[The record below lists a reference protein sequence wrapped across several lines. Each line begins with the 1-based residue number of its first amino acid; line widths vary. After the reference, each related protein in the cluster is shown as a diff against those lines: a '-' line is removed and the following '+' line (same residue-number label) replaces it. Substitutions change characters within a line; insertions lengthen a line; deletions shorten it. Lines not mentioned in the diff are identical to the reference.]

1 MIALAGKAMMR
12 NTFAALTTGLLFTLA
27 ACATTEKPKAI
38 EMFWPDPPDKPRIK
52 YERSLQGKDEL
63 GGPSVLEVMVGK
75 DASPGLHQPMGI
87 AVSDDGQRIYVV
99 DFAWN
104 AVFVFDLYSK
114 TLRFIGNDERFGL
127 SRPIGIALDEQENVY
142 VTDTGS
148 LSVKVYDRSGKFLRS
163 IGKNRLVRA
172 TGLAVDK
179 KRRRLYVVDTG
190 QNDEKAHQVKV
201 FDLEGNLLSE
211 IGHRGDGDGE
221 FNFPTF
227 AAVDSQGRLYV
238 ADTANFR
245 VQIFGPDGKFIRKFG
260 RAGNTVGEFGRPK
273 AVALDSFGNVYVL
286 DSHYSNVQIFNQQG
300 EVLLTFGGT
309 GLYPGLL
316 LNPTAIAIDKQ
327 NQIYV
332 SNYLGQRVDIYRL
345 INTTAEDS
353 FAKEAKALQQKGD
366 KIQ

>member
-1 MIALAGKAMMR
+1 MR
-12 NTFAALTTGLLFTLA
+12 NTFAALASGLLVALA
-27 ACATTEKPKAI
+27 GCTMVEKRKPL
-38 EMFWPDPPDKPRIK
+38 EMVWPDPPDKPRIK

-63 GGPSVLEVMVGK
+63 GGSSLLEAVVGK
-75 DASPGLHQPMGI
+75 EASPGLHQPMGV
-87 AVSDDGQRIYVV
+87 AVSDDGQRLYVV

-104 AVFVFDLYSK
+104 AVFVFDLYGK

-127 SRPIGIALDEQENVY
+127 SWPIGIALDGQENVY

-148 LSVKVYDRSGKFLRS
+148 RSVKVYDKSGKFLRS
-163 IGKNRLVRA
+163 IGKDRLIRA
-172 TGLAVDK
+172 TGLAVDTN
-179 KRRRLYVVDTG
+179 RRRLYVVDTG
-190 QNDEKAHQVKV
+190 QNDETAHQVVV
-201 FDLEGNLLSE
+201 FDLEGNRLGA
-211 IGHRGDGDGE
+211 IGRRGDGDGE

-227 AAVDSQGRLYV
+227 AAVDSKGRLYV

-260 RAGNTVGEFGRPK
+260 RAGNTVGDFGRPK

-300 EVLLTFGGT
+300 ELLLTFGGT

-332 SNYLGQRVDIYRL
+332 SNYLGERVDIYQL
-345 INTTAEDS
+345 INTTADDS
-353 FAKEAKALQQKGD
+353 FVKEANAPQEKGGN
-366 KIQ
+366 IQ

>member
-1 MIALAGKAMMR
+1 MRNAFGALAS
-12 NTFAALTTGLLFTLA
+12 GLLLTLA
-27 ACATTEKPKAI
+27 ACAMTEKPKPI

-63 GGPSVLEVMVGK
+63 GRPSVLEVMVGK

-87 AVSDDGQRIYVV
+87 AISDDGQRLYVA

-104 AVFVFDLYSK
+104 TIFVFDLYSR
-114 TLRFIGNDERFGL
+114 TLKFIGNDERFGL
-127 SRPIGIALDEQENVY
+127 GRPIGIALDEQENVY
-142 VTDTGS
+142 VTDAGG
-148 LSVKVYDRSGKFLRS
+148 LSVKVYDKSGKFLRS
-163 IGKNRLVRA
+163 IGKNSFVRP

-179 KRRRLYVVDTG
+179 TRRRLYVVDTG
-190 QNDEKAHQVKV
+190 VNDEKAHQVKV
-201 FDLEGNLLSE
+201 FDLEGNLLNE

-227 AAVDSQGRLYV
+227 ATVDSQGRLYV

-245 VQIFGPDGKFIRKFG
+245 VQLFGPDGKFIRKFG
-260 RAGNTVGEFGRPK
+260 RAGNLVGEFGRPK

-286 DSHYSNVQIFNQQG
+286 DSHFSNVQIFNQEG
-300 EVLLTFGGT
+300 ELLLTFAGT
-309 GLYPGLL
+309 GTYPGLL

-332 SNYLGQRVDIYRL
+332 SNYLGRRVDIYQL
-345 INTTAEDS
+345 INTGANDS
-353 FAKEAKALQQKGD
+353 FAKEASAPKEKGE

>member
-1 MIALAGKAMMR
+1 MMR
-12 NTFAALTTGLLFTLA
+12 NTFTALASGLLVMLA
-27 ACATTEKPKAI
+27 ACATTEKAKPI

-63 GGPSVLEVMVGK
+63 GGTSVLEAVVGK
-75 DASPGLHQPMGI
+75 EASPGLHQPMGI
-87 AVSDDGQRIYVV
+87 AVSDDGQRIYVA

-104 AVFVFDLYSK
+104 VVFVFDLYGK
-114 TLRFIGNDERFGL
+114 TLKFIGNDERFGL
-127 SRPIGIALDEQENVY
+127 GRPIGIALDEQENVY
-142 VTDTGS
+142 VTDSGS

-163 IGKNRLVRA
+163 IGKNRLLRA
-172 TGLAVDK
+172 TGLAIDK

-201 FDLEGNLLSE
+201 FDLDGNFLSE

-245 VQIFGPDGKFIRKFG
+245 VQVFGPDGKFIRKFG
-260 RAGNTVGEFGRPK
+260 RAGDTVGEFARPK
-273 AVALDSFGNVYVL
+273 AVALDSYGNVYVL

-300 EVLLTFGGT
+300 ELLLTFAGT

-332 SNYLGQRVDIYRL
+332 SNYLGKRVDIYRL
-345 INTTAEDS
+345 INTTADDS
-353 FAKEAKALQQKGD
+353 FVKEAMAPEK
-366 KIQ
+366 

>member
-1 MIALAGKAMMR
+1 MR
-12 NTFAALTTGLLFTLA
+12 NAFTALVMGLLFTLA
-27 ACATTEKPKAI
+27 ACATVEKPKPL

-52 YERSLQGKDEL
+52 FERSLRGKDEL
-63 GGPSVLEVMVGK
+63 GGPSVLEVVVGK
-75 DASPGLHQPMGI
+75 EASPGLHQPMGV
-87 AVSDDGQRIYVV
+87 AVSDDGQRLYVV
-99 DFAWN
+99 DFAWS
-104 AVFVFDLYSK
+104 AVFVFDLSSK

-127 SRPIGIALDEQENVY
+127 ARPIGIALDEQENVY

-148 LSVKVYDRSGKFLRS
+148 RAVKVYDRMGKFLRAV
-163 IGKNRLVRA
+163 GKDRLVRA

-179 KRRRLYVVDTG
+179 ERRRLYVVDTG
-190 QNDEKAHQVKV
+190 ENDQRAHQVKV

-211 IGHRGDGDGE
+211 IGRRGNGDGE

-245 VQIFGPDGKFIRKFG
+245 VQVFDADGKFLKKFG
-260 RAGNTVGEFGRPK
+260 RAGDRVGEFARPK

-286 DSHYSNVQIFNQQG
+286 DAHFSNVQIFNQQG
-300 EVLLTFGGT
+300 DVLLAFGGT

-316 LNPTAIAIDKQ
+316 LNPTAIAIDKR

-345 INTTAEDS
+345 INTTADDS
-353 FAKEAKALQQKGD
+353 LVKEAKAPEEKGD

>member
-1 MIALAGKAMMR
+1 M
-12 NTFAALTTGLLFTLA
+12 LA
-27 ACATTEKPKAI
+27 ACATTEKPKRL
-38 EMFWPDPPDKPRIK
+38 EMFWPDPPDKPRIR

-63 GGPSVLEVMVGK
+63 GGVSMIEVVVGK

-87 AVSDDGQRIYVV
+87 AVSDDGHRLYVA

-104 AVFVFDLYSK
+104 AVFVFDLYARA
-114 TLRFIGNDERFGL
+114 LRFIGNDERFGL
-127 SRPIGIALDEQENVY
+127 GRPIGVALDEQENVY
-142 VTDTGS
+142 VTDTAS
-148 LSVKVYDRSGKFLRS
+148 LSVKVYDRNGKFLRS

-172 TGLAVDK
+172 TGLAIDRT
-179 KRRRLYVVDTG
+179 RRRLYVVDTG

-201 FDLEGNLLSE
+201 FDLDGNLLGE

-245 VQIFGPDGKFIRKFG
+245 VQVFGPDGKFIKKFG
-260 RAGNTVGEFGRPK
+260 RAGNTVGDFGRPK
-273 AVALDSFGNVYVL
+273 AVALDTFGNIYML
-286 DSHYSNVQIFNQQG
+286 DSHFSNVQIFNQQG
-300 EVLLTFGGT
+300 ELLLTFGGT

-316 LNPTAIAIDKQ
+316 LNPTAIAIDKE

-332 SNYLGQRVDIYRL
+332 SNYLGRRVDIYRL
-345 INTTAEDS
+345 INTTANDS
-353 FAKEAKALQQKGD
+353 FVKEVQAPAQ
-366 KIQ
+366 

>member
-1 MIALAGKAMMR
+1 MKKP
-12 NTFAALTTGLLFTLA
+12 FAALTVGLLFTLA
-27 ACATTEKPKAI
+27 ACATTEKPGPI
-38 EMFWPDPPDKPRIK
+38 QMFWPDPPDKPRIR
-52 YERSLQGKDEL
+52 YERSLKGKDEL
-63 GGPSVLEVMVGK
+63 RGPSILELAVGK

-87 AVSDDGQRIYVV
+87 AVSDDGQRVYVA

-104 AVFVFDLYSK
+104 AVFVFDLYGK
-114 TLRFIGNDERFGL
+114 ELRFIGNDERFGL

-148 LSVKVYDRSGKFLRS
+148 RSVKVYDKSGKFLRS

-172 TGLAVDK
+172 TGLAIDK

-190 QNDEKAHQVKV
+190 QNDNKAHRVKV
-201 FDLEGNLLSE
+201 FDLEGNFLSE
-211 IGHRGDGDGE
+211 IGHRGNGDGE

-245 VQIFGPDGKFIRKFG
+245 VQVFGPDGKFIRKFG
-260 RAGNTVGEFGRPK
+260 RAGDTVGDFGRPK

-300 EVLLTFGGT
+300 DLLLTFAGT
-309 GLYPGLL
+309 GTYPGLL

-332 SNYLGQRVDIYRL
+332 SNYLGMRVDIYQL
-345 INTTAEDS
+345 INTTADDS
-353 FAKEAKALQQKGD
+353 FVKEAKAPGKQGD
-366 KIQ
+366 KN